1 MIALQIVKRE
11 RVVVRGHCVQGG
23 HCRDLSFPCS
33 TTTCSQQHTR
43 YNHETCSEKQHSGTA
58 GEHRIS
64 QPELTKTQVK
74 SFRLLLV

>member
-33 TTTCSQQHTR
+33 TTTCRQQHTR